1 MPSILDRLSVL
12 QQMPAL
18 VSALS
23 SNPALFAEISTLK
36 TDPGHISGPVVIANC
51 AQVRLFWLLGNGKIA
66 TNVLHGSYSA
76 GFAPSVTMANS
87 LMTSFAAALTSSA
100 LLPLL
105 HTSTSLTFVGVR
117 DISAAHTTE
126 FVSTGVAT
134 AGTGAATALPP
145 QTSFV
150 VTLRTG
156 TAGQGGRGRVY
167 LPGFASAA
175 DAGNGVATGAVLGAS
190 QSFVGA
196 ISTAMAGA
204 GVLLTLCLARPAR
217 AAYTGKTGT
226 VHAARTAGFLPITAI
241 VSENNVW
248 DTQRRRSQP

>member
-1 MPSILDRLSVL
+1 MSSVLDSLKLL

-18 VSALS
+18 VAALS
-23 SNPALFAEISTLK
+23 SNPELANEISAFA
-36 TDPGHISGPVVIANC
+36 TDPGHIAGPVVIPNT

-66 TNVLHGSYSA
+66 TNVLHGSYTA
-76 GFAPSVTMANS
+76 GFTPTVTMANN
-87 LMTSFAAALTSSA
+87 LQTAINAALTSSGMT
-100 LLPLL
+100 PLL
-105 HTSTSLTFVGVR
+105 HTTTSLTGVGIR

-126 FVSTGVAT
+126 FVSTGAAG
-134 AGTGAATALPP
+134 AGTGTGAALPP

-167 LPGFASAA
+167 LPGYASIA
-175 DAGNGVATGAVLGAS
+175 DTGNGVASGAVSTAS
-190 QSFVGA
+190 QSFVG
-196 ISTAMAGA
+196 SVSSAMAGA

-226 VHAARTAGFLPITAI
+226 AHAARPAGTLPITAI
-241 VSENNVW
+241 VAENNVW
-248 DTQRRRSQP
+248 DTQRRRAEP